1 MNSENNNINNK
12 QNNKKTSL
20 IIIIVSVI
28 IIAIIGPIAFLAGEK
43 FAENEPTKTT
53 TTGSTTTT
61 KVENNE
67 KEEDNNKLDGLY
79 VVSLMDEEV
88 SKLIDS
94 KNIGDKFEYN
104 ISDNIKLISKV
115 ESDDGTEDY
124 KTIESG
130 NLIIDGKEVYSFGSF
145 YTISINIMEDYIIIC
160 DYLDQLVHD
169 ISVQTKEKVLK
180 EFSVQR
186 TEEFKDILPYRADI
200 QDGKLIISSY
210 ADSDIDGKCL
220 VTNDN
225 FYSVKYEFTKEGK
238 YKILETK
245 ESKYPVAGQI
255 TGDCE

>member
-1 MNSENNNINNK
+1 MNNENNDINNK
-12 QNNKKTSL
+12 QNNKKTGL

-28 IIAIIGPIAFLAGEK
+28 IIAVIGPIAFLAGEK

-79 VVSLMDEEV
+79 IVSLEDEEV

-104 ISDNIKLISKV
+104 ISDNIKIISEV
-115 ESDDGTEDY
+115 EPFEGNEDF
-124 KTIESG
+124 KTLGSG
-130 NLIIDGKEVYSFGSF
+130 NLIIDGKEVYSFGNF

-160 DYLDQLVHD
+160 DYLDQLAHN

-186 TEEFKDILPYRADI
+186 TEEFKDVLPYRADI
-200 QDGKLIISSY
+200 QDGKLIINSY

-220 VTNDN
+220 LTNDN
-225 FYSVKYEFTKEGK
+225 FYSVKYEFTKDGK
-238 YKILETK
+238 YKIIETK
-245 ESKYPVAGQI
+245 ESKYRAAGLY
-255 TGDCE
+255 TGDC